1 MYKHPFV
8 TMDVSSSPSSSP
20 GYGIL
25 STYKVLSLLFKHWKI
40 QLCYLQPY
48 QDENTGSR
56 LISEVYH
63 LRAWVVLGW
72 VTTWEVQVL

>member
-1 MYKHPFV
+1 MYKHSFV
-8 TMDVSSSPSSSP
+8 IMDVSSSTSSSP

-25 STYKVLSLLFKHWKI
+25 YTYKVLFLLFKHWKI
-40 QLCYLQPY
+40 KLFCLQPY

-56 LISEVYH
+56 LNSEVNH

-72 VTTWEVQVL
+72 MTTWEVQVL

>member
-1 MYKHPFV
+1 MGDHLG
-8 TMDVSSSPSSSP
+8 SP
-20 GYGIL
+20 GVVVFL
-25 STYKVLSLLFKHWKI
+25 SSAFQIVYWLEFGQNGSKLDKKTT
-40 QLCYLQPY
+40 LCLQPY

-56 LISEVYH
+56 PISEVNH

>member
-8 TMDVSSSPSSSP
+8 IMDVSSWTSSSP

-25 STYKVLSLLFKHWKI
+25 YTYKVVFSLFKHWKI
-40 QLCYLQPY
+40 KLFCLQPY

-56 LISEVYH
+56 LISEANH

-72 VTTWEVQVL
+72 VTTWEVRVL